1 MSQKRMR
8 TDNGEANLRRGESLD
23 YTFASRY
30 TAAEIPKF
38 QLPAQ
43 GLAANVASQL
53 IEDERQLDSNPRLNL
68 ASFGKHPSTDS
79 FSSPSSTDSFLSSVT
94 TWMEPEVEE
103 LWKKSLNVNYVDM
116 LQYPSCTEIQN
127 RCVAMLANLY
137 HAEDQG
143 KKAQGTAAIG
153 SSEAIMLAGLSMKM
167 KWKKKMKALGKPT
180 GKPNVSS
187 PRDASRWFIPPRSSL
202 VSDTDSFLSP

>member
-8 TDNGEANLRRGESLD
+8 TEDGEANLRRGESLD

-68 ASFGKHPSTDS
+68 ASF
-79 FSSPSSTDSFLSSVT
+79 VT

-143 KKAQGTAAIG
+143 KNAQGTAAIG

-167 KWKKKMKALGKPT
+167 KWKKKVYESNLLHLLEQKK
-180 GKPNVSS
+180 NY
-187 PRDASRWFIPPRSSL
+187 SL
-202 VSDTDSFLSP
+202 